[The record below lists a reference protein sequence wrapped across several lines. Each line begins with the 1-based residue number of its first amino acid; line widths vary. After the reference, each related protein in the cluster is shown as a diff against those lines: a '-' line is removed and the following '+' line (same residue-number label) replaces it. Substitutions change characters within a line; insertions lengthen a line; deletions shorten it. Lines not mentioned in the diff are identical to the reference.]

1 MEGTG
6 RRLKTTCPF
15 LFLFACLLPST
26 SCLLLTSGCVR
37 QQLTVRSEPPG
48 AEVFLNDARAG
59 ITPYVGGFLWYGQY
73 RISLIKEGYERLD
86 DRTLLRAPF
95 YLWIPLDLV
104 MELLPFPI
112 RDTKALS
119 YTLVPKTP
127 LPEPIPPV
135 TQSPVAE
142 QSAPTHTGDRQ
153 PPDEQPGA
161 PSETGP

>member
-1 MEGTG
+1 MSVVCC
-6 RRLKTTCPF
+6 LTT
-15 LFLFACLLPST
+15 T
-26 SCLLLTSGCVR
+26 GCVR
-37 QQLTVRSEPPG
+37 RTLAIRSEPDG
-48 AEVFLNDARAG
+48 AELLVNDRRLG
-59 ITPYVGGFLWYGQY
+59 TTPYSYGFVWYGWY
-73 RISLIKEGYERLD
+73 RISLTREGYERLD